1 MGETWHCARFLLVLV
16 LVVGGEGGRILMYL
30 PVATRSHMT
39 AWTPLAGALS
49 DAGHQVTYVTGYHAP
64 ELPPAVNQLVVDNFL
79 FRNFQDTFVMSVM
92 KEEAT
97 LWSLLAG
104 IGEGWQAILHTH
116 RSALKHPQFQQIL
129 QEASNGW
136 DLVIASPFLNEAG
149 VMLAN
154 HFKAPMILYLPA
166 NAGSF
171 LSLSLGHPDSVAW
184 SGAMAGSLIGRINT
198 LFGHM
203 AYELVVKPY
212 YFVQPQYAELKR
224 HIPNYTTMSYSDLER
239 NADFAFYFSSP
250 HLGSM
255 APRLPNTAN
264 TAFIQ
269 CRPGENLDPDLESWL
284 ASSNDT
290 VVYFSFGSAVQ
301 PELLTPATLTMF
313 EKVFARLHLRVIW
326 KRSGVS
332 TERMLMREWVDQQ
345 DVLAHPKV
353 NIFISQVGLMS
364 LQEAI
369 YHEVAILGIPLLY
382 EQKMNAELI
391 KKHNLGVVVDF
402 SELNEQNFSDALVR
416 LQRSQ
421 RTIQKSVTS
430 LAHRV
435 KDSRT
440 TPLQDAVWWCEY
452 VIRHKGGNQ
461 LQSDYR
467 HLSLVQFYSLDIL
480 LLLLLQLL
488 LLLGLLYLS
497 LRQLLSMVP
506 LGRSIMVLGGIY
518 LIALRFVHCLL

>member
-1 MGETWHCARFLLVLV
+1 
-16 LVVGGEGGRILMYL
+16 
-30 PVATRSHMT
+30 
-39 AWTPLAGALS
+39 
-49 DAGHQVTYVTGYHAP
+49 
-64 ELPPAVNQLVVDNFL
+64 
-79 FRNFQDTFVMSVM
+79 
-92 KEEAT
+92 
-97 LWSLLAG
+97 
-104 IGEGWQAILHTH
+104 
-116 RSALKHPQFQQIL
+116 
-129 QEASNGW
+129 
-136 DLVIASPFLNEAG
+136 
-149 VMLAN
+149 
-154 HFKAPMILYLPA
+154 
-166 NAGSF
+166 
-171 LSLSLGHPDSVAW
+171 
-184 SGAMAGSLIGRINT
+184 
-198 LFGHM
+198 
-203 AYELVVKPY
+203 
-212 YFVQPQYAELKR
+212 
-224 HIPNYTTMSYSDLER
+224 MSYSDLER

-290 VVYFSFGSAVQ
+290 VVYFSFGSTVQ

-506 LGRSIMVLGGIY
+506 LGRSIMY
-518 LIALRFVHCLL
+518 HKALVKG